1 MGRFPPRGLRF
12 LPDHGEPEVSFLGEN
27 EMQEALDFDTIQ
39 ERRTDELAALL
50 DSRDMKQLQRRMEEM
65 NEFDVAEFLT
75 EIEDNR
81 MPMVFRLLS
90 KETAADVFANLDA
103 PEQERIINSMTDSE
117 LAGIIEE
124 LFVDDAV
131 DMMEELPANVVK
143 RVMRTATPETR
154 NLINQYLHY
163 PENSAGT
170 IMTSEFVDLKKY
182 MSVKESFARI
192 RRIGEDKETIYVCFV
207 ISADRR
213 LEGIVTVKD
222 LLLADPDTVIEEL
235 MDRNVIF
242 ATTTEDQESVSEK
255 FSDYDLMAMPVVDK
269 EGRLVGIVTVDDVID
284 VMEQE
289 ATEDIQLMAGMTPS
303 DKPYSRTGP
312 LEMWKNRI
320 PWLMFLM
327 LSATFTSMIL
337 TSFEDRL
344 SVVAGL
350 IPFIPMLMGT
360 GGNSGAQAATAVI
373 RSLSLGDTEP
383 GDALRVLWK
392 EWRTAI
398 LCGASLAVVNFFK
411 MLLVDGMLLQN
422 PNITVSVAAT
432 VSLSIVFIVMFAKLV
447 GSLLPIGAEKIGLDP
462 AVMANPLISTLTD
475 AVSLLIYIYIAK
487 LILHI

>member
-1 MGRFPPRGLRF
+1 M
-12 LPDHGEPEVSFLGEN
+12 DEMEN
-27 EMQEALDFDTIQ
+27 RELMDYEAIH
-39 ERRTDELAALL
+39 ERRNDELTELL
-50 DSRDMKQLQRRMEEM
+50 DKRDMKQLQRRMEEM

-90 KETAADVFANLDA
+90 KETAADVFANFEA
-103 PEQERIINSMTDSE
+103 PEQERIINSITDSE

-124 LFVDDAV
+124 LYVDDAV
-131 DMMEELPANVVK
+131 DMMEEMPANVVR
-143 RVMRTATPETR
+143 RVMRAATPATR
-154 NLINQYLHY
+154 SLINQYLRY
-163 PENSAGT
+163 PDNSAGS

-182 MSVKESFARI
+182 MNVKESFARI

-207 ISADRR
+207 ISADRK

-222 LLLADPDTVIEEL
+222 LLLADDDTIIEDL

-242 ATTTEDQESVSEK
+242 ATTTDDQETVSEM
-255 FSDYDLMAMPVVDK
+255 FSDYDLMALPVVDT

-289 ATEDIQLMAGMTPS
+289 TTEDFEIMAGILPS

-312 LEMWKNRI
+312 FEMWKNRI

-337 TSFEDRL
+337 TTFEDML
-344 SVVAGL
+344 AVQAGL
-350 IPFIPMLMGT
+350 VAFIPMLMGT
-360 GGNSGAQAATAVI
+360 GGNSGAQSSTAVI

-383 GDALRVLWK
+383 KDVLRVMWK
-392 EWRTAI
+392 EWRVAL
-398 LCGASLAVVNFFK
+398 LCGLTLAVVNFGK
-411 MLLVDGMLLQN
+411 MLLLDGYILHN
-422 PNITVSVAAT
+422 DSVTVLVAAT
-432 VSLSIVFIVMFAKLV
+432 VSMSIVFIVMFAKVV
-447 GSLLPIGAEKIGLDP
+447 GSTLPILAEKIGVDP
-462 AVMANPLISTLTD
+462 AVMANPLISTVTD
-475 AVSLLIYIYIAK
+475 AVSLLIYIYVAK

>member
-1 MGRFPPRGLRF
+1 VIPL
-12 LPDHGEPEVSFLGEN
+12 DEN
-27 EMQEALDFDTIQ
+27 KDLASLDYEAIQ
-39 ERRTDELAALL
+39 ERRSDELMELL
-50 DSRDMKQLQRRMEEM
+50 DSRNVKELQRRMEEM
-65 NEFDVAEFLT
+65 NEYDVAQFLT
-75 EIEDNR
+75 ELEDNR

-90 KETAADVFANLDA
+90 KDTAADVFANFDT
-103 PEQERIINSMTDSE
+103 PEQERIINAITDSE
-117 LAGIIEE
+117 LAGIVED
-124 LFVDDAV
+124 LYVDDAV
-131 DMMEELPANVVK
+131 DMLEELPANVVK
-143 RVMRTATPETR
+143 RIMRSARPQTR
-154 NLINQYLHY
+154 NLINQYMHF
-163 PENSAGT
+163 PENSAGS
-170 IMTSEFVDLKKY
+170 IMTSEYVDLKKY
-182 MSVKESFARI
+182 MSVKDSIARI

-207 ISADRR
+207 ISSTRK

-222 LLLADPDTVIEEL
+222 LLLSDDDTVIEDL

-255 FSDYDLMAMPVVDK
+255 FSDYDLMAMPVVDT

-312 LEMWKNRI
+312 LEIWKNRI

-337 TSFEDRL
+337 TSFEARL
-344 SVVAGL
+344 SVIAGL

-360 GGNSGAQAATAVI
+360 GGNSGGQSATAVI
-373 RSLSLGDTEP
+373 RALSLGEIEPSDT
-383 GDALRVLWK
+383 LSVMWK
-392 EWRTAI
+392 EWRTSV
-398 LCGASLAVVNFFK
+398 LCGLSLAVVNFGK
-411 MLLVDGMLLQN
+411 MLLLDGLLLGN
-422 PNITVSVAAT
+422 SNITVAVAAT

-462 AVMANPLISTLTD
+462 AVMANPLITTLTD
-475 AVSLLIYIYIAK
+475 TVSLLIYIFIAK